1 MDSPSNFSHDGAYAP
16 YPSYLPTE
24 DQIILSQPSLFLLDM
39 TNEMQINNMSFGN
52 TAVVAAQDDK
62 VAGENTKTKKAKVAK
77 KAKIPVLESA
87 KQVRR
92 TNLRAKKVDDVA
104 TVKKDNISISEEKK
118 NRCEEG

>member
-1 MDSPSNFSHDGAYAP
+1 M
-16 YPSYLPTE
+16 
-24 DQIILSQPSLFLLDM
+24 
-39 TNEMQINNMSFGN
+39 
-52 TAVVAAQDDK
+52 
-62 VAGENTKTKKAKVAK
+62 K

-118 NRCEEG
+118 TDVKRADEGNSMPQKRTEELEASFLEMREFVHTVLNMGEDELKKLCRDQKIRIYGKTSMRNKLACALLENHIKK